1 MSRLA
6 GNLAGSHV
14 VVTGASSGIG
24 RALCRMLVGRSA
36 RVTGLS
42 RRPDS
47 LSAEVTAVRAD
58 LTRAD
63 DIHAAFAAIDALD
76 DAGPLDALV
85 NAAGVAYLAGIR
97 DGEPA
102 QWEEMWR
109 VNVHA
114 LALCSQLAMRRFP
127 DGAGCI
133 VNVSSMS
140 GHRVPPTGGFYSP
153 TKFAVRGVTDAL
165 RLEAR
170 AAGLKVRVGS
180 ISPGFVDTPLLD
192 TYFHGREDQLA
203 ETRASMTMLQP
214 DDVAEAI
221 VAMLETPPHVEIGDI
236 QMRSVD
242 QKA

>member
-6 GNLAGSHV
+6 GRHV

-24 RALCRMLVGRSA
+24 RALCRMLVDRSA

-47 LSAEVTAVRAD
+47 LPAEVTAVRAD
-58 LTRAD
+58 LTRAE
-63 DIHAAFAAIDALD
+63 DIHAAFDA
-76 DAGPLDALV
+76 AGPLDVLV

-97 DGEPA
+97 DGDPA

-114 LALCSQLAMRRFP
+114 LALCSQLAMKRFP

-192 TYFHGREDQLA
+192 TYFRGREDKLA

-214 DDVAEAI
+214 DDVAESI
-221 VAMLETPPHVEIGDI
+221 VAMLEAPPHVEIGDI

-242 QKA
+242 QAT